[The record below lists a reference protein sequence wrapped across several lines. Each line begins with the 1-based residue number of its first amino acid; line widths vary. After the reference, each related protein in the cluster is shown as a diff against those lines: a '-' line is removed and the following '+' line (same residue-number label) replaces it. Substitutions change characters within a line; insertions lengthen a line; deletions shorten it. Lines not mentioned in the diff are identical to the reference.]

1 MITAAEQREKKML
14 KPKAKLD
21 EINRLIERLLYRMD
35 RYSVLSDVFEIAAI
49 TVSNRF
55 DRRSTVYEARENRY
69 KEIIRKY
76 DEDERDV
83 IVKVFTEIYL
93 LLTGMVDR
101 GFDDYLGKLYM
112 MSGTSNSVAGQF
124 FTPYDVSCMCAE
136 VAVDEES
143 LRRSM
148 ESNEIITLN
157 EPTCGSGGMILA
169 AVEAL
174 HRRGFNYSNNLLV
187 KCGDVDSRC
196 VYMAYLQLSL
206 AAIPAVI
213 LHQNALTLETWETW
227 HTPALCLNWMRFVDK
242 V

>member
-1 MITAAEQREKKML
+1 MSRL
-14 KPKAKLD
+14 N

-55 DRRSTVYEARENRY
+55 DRRPTVYEARENRY
-69 KEIIRKY
+69 KEIVKKY
-76 DEDERDV
+76 DKDEQDV

-124 FTPYDVSCMCAE
+124 FTPYDVSRMCAE
-136 VAVDEES
+136 VTVYQES
-143 LRRSM
+143 ISRSM
-148 ESNEIITLN
+148 KTNEIITLN

-196 VYMAYLQLSL
+196 VHMAYLQLSL

-213 LHQNALTLETWETW
+213 LHQNALTLETWGTW
-227 HTPALCLNWMRFVDK
+227 HTPALCINWMRFADK